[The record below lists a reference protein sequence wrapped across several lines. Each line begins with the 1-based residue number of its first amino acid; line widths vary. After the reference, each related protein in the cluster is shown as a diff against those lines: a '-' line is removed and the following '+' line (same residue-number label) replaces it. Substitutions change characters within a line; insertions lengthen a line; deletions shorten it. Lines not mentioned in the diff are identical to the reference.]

1 MPVLQVDVYDGDLHS
16 LCIHTPGYPTALTF
30 LCVARGDGAAR
41 HPRRTHALTHP
52 IVPTRP
58 PTSAASA
65 PGTLLAVSEGH
76 TVCIYDIRAGGQSS
90 IASRFPAAHG
100 TCINAL
106 AAAPS
111 PAGCALLA
119 AAGSE
124 RALVVYDCRTGRA
137 LRRQNGVM
145 RKEVLSLAFSS
156 LDAKWIYASGADNE
170 VTCRRWDVT
179 AAQRG
184 DTDDG
189 AAGDGGERGGS
200 SAPAVAPAAR
210 EWACRGDARWMGL
223 AVAPR
228 RMEGSGAQTDVMV
241 AWSASGTVAAA
252 CVTAGL

>member
-1 MPVLQVDVYDGDLHS
+1 METCIRCASTPPATPWRSPSCALQAG
-16 LCIHTPGYPTALTF
+16 A
-30 LCVARGDGAAR
+30 GAAR
-41 HPRRTHALTHP
+41 HSHRTNALTHP
-52 IVPTRP
+52 IHPTRP

-65 PGTLLAVSEGH
+65 PGTLLVVSEGH
-76 TVCIYDIRAGGQSS
+76 TVCIYDTRAGGQSS

-119 AAGSE
+119 TAGSE

-179 AAQRG
+179 AAQRS
-184 DTDDG
+184 DADDG
-189 AAGDGGERGGS
+189 AAGDGGERTGN

-210 EWACRGDARWMGL
+210 EWACRGDARWLGL

-228 RMEGSGAQTDVMV
+228 RMEGSGEQADVMA

-252 CVTAGL
+252 CVAGL

>member
-1 MPVLQVDVYDGDLHS
+1 M
-16 LCIHTPGYPTALTF
+16 ALTF
-30 LCVARGDGAAR
+30 LCVASRAR
-41 HPRRTHALTHP
+41 AALTHHQCADP
-52 IVPTRP
+52 PHPRHPSRP

-76 TVCIYDIRAGGQSS
+76 TVCIYDIRAAGQSS
-90 IASRFPAAHG
+90 IASRLPAAHG

-119 AAGSE
+119 TAGSE

-179 AAQRG
+179 AAQRS
-184 DTDDG
+184 DADDG
-189 AAGDGGERGGS
+189 AADGGERAAS
-200 SAPAVAPAAR
+200 SAPAVAAAAR

-228 RMEGSGAQTDVMV
+228 RMEGSGEQVDVMA
-241 AWSASGTVAAA
+241 AWSASGALAAA